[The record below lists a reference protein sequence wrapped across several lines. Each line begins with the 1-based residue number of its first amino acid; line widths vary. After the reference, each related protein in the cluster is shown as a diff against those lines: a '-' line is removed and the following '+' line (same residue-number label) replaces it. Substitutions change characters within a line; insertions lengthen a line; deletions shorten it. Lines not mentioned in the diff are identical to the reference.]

1 MSCSWPAKVFLMLL
15 EAMSQTCVVSLDF
28 GTRIKNTTNSDQL
41 VFRTSSEISPIR
53 TEANTPDVQ
62 ITNSINRLVLK
73 NANLLSRSHIKDLCR
88 SVATSRDVFSVVAE
102 SDAAHNT
109 LVRKCPNEI
118 YIKNSWNFWVEDG
131 KPI

>member
-1 MSCSWPAKVFLMLL
+1 MLL

-53 TEANTPDVQ
+53 TEANTPDIQ
-62 ITNSINRLVLK
+62 ITNSIDRLVLK
-73 NANLLSRSHIKDLCR
+73 NTNLLSCSHIKDLCR

-102 SDAAHNT
+102 SDATYNT
-109 LVRKCPNEI
+109 LVRKSPDEI
-118 YIKNSWNFWVEDG
+118 NIKHTRHFWVEDG